1 MISLSNRTLI
11 GRLLLEQK
19 SLEQRLTH
27 KMMAARMQLVG
38 DAQIIQSNTW
48 KQFFTCKPGRKTE
61 GKLISISQSIGN
73 TPGNKVVFHFLK
85 VVQTQLGNVRR
96 LGK

>member
-27 KMMAARMQLVG
+27 KMMAARMQLVE

-61 GKLISISQSIGN
+61 GKLISISQSI
-73 TPGNKVVFHFLK
+73 VFHFLK

>member
-38 DAQIIQSNTW
+38 DTQIIQSNTW

-61 GKLISISQSIGN
+61 GKLISISQSI
-73 TPGNKVVFHFLK
+73 VFHFLK
-85 VVQTQLGNVRR
+85 VVQTQLGSVRR

>member
-38 DAQIIQSNTW
+38 DAQIIESNTW

-61 GKLISISQSIGN
+61 GKLISISQSI
-73 TPGNKVVFHFLK
+73 VFHFLK

>member
-38 DAQIIQSNTW
+38 DAQVIQSNTW

-61 GKLISISQSIGN
+61 GKLISISQSI
-73 TPGNKVVFHFLK
+73 VFHFLK

>member
-61 GKLISISQSIGN
+61 GKLISISQSI
-73 TPGNKVVFHFLK
+73 VFHFLK

>member
-38 DAQIIQSNTW
+38 DTQIIQSNTW

-61 GKLISISQSIGN
+61 GKLISISQSI
-73 TPGNKVVFHFLK
+73 VFHFLK

>member
-61 GKLISISQSIGN
+61 GKLISISQSI
-73 TPGNKVVFHFLK
+73 VFHFLK
-85 VVQTQLGNVRR
+85 VVQTQLGSVRR

>member
-48 KQFFTCKPGRKTE
+48 KQFFT
-61 GKLISISQSIGN
+61 
-73 TPGNKVVFHFLK
+73 
-85 VVQTQLGNVRR
+85 
-96 LGK
+96 

>member
-61 GKLISISQSIGN
+61 GKLISISQSI
-73 TPGNKVVFHFLK
+73 VFHFLK
-85 VVQTQLGNVRR
+85 VVQTQLGTVRR